1 LGALEYLDMPHQE
14 KRQRDIISKETFHG
28 RGQACL
34 EYAEREQNAR
44 SEKFFNV
51 SEYCNLTREEKA
63 MYDVELKRKWD
74 RANILAHAREQGMA
88 EGEAKGKAEGEAK
101 KSYEFVSNLIQAGRF
116 SVEEIAQ
123 YANVPVSFVREVQE
137 KLSKTKK

>member
-1 LGALEYLDMPHQE
+1 MRFSE
-14 KRQRDIISKETFHG
+14 R

-74 RANILAHAREQGMA
+74 RANILAYAREQGMA

-101 KSYEFVSNLIQAGRF
+101 GKAEGKAEVVSNLLDAGHF
-116 SVEEIAQ
+116 TIEEIAK
-123 YANVPVSFVREVQE
+123 YANVPVSFILEVQE